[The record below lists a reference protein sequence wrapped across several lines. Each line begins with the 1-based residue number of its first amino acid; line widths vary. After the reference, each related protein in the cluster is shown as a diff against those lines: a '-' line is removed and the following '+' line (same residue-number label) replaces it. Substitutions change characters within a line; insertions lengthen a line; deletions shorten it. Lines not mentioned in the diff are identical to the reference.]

1 MISKDELLRRLEE
14 ADCERFKWG
23 RIYRLGDI
31 LPEAD
36 EHIEIRSWFHKVE
49 GGALRK
55 DVLHVAEGVWLD
67 IYEKGKVSPAIDVHG
82 IRVLVRD
89 EPLPMICGGDITYQI
104 EEGEYGP
111 TIRQRVWDYICR
123 MRDFMEKSLENQM
136 AIGRG
141 RLEE

>member
-1 MISKDELLRRLEE
+1 MITKDELLRRLEN
-14 ADCERFKWG
+14 ADFERSRWG
-23 RIYRLGDI
+23 NIYRLGDI

-36 EHIEIRSWFHKVE
+36 EHMGIRSWFHEVK

-67 IYEKGKVSPAIDVHG
+67 IYEKGKVSPEIDVHN

-89 EPLPMICGGDITYQI
+89 EPLPMICGRDITHQI

-111 TIRQRVWDYICR
+111 IIRRRVWEYICHI
-123 MRDFMEKSLENQM
+123 RDFFEKSLENQM